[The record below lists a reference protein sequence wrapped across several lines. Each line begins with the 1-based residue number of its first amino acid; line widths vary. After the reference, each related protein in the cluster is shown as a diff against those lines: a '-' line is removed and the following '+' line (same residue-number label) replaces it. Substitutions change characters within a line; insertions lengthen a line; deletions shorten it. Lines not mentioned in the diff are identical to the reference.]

1 MTSRLPFIDALKA
14 VAVQLIVL
22 PALACFGPMSYHA
35 YALIPDLIS
44 WLSQHARAVVQVFLI
59 IVGFLAARSLA
70 PAGSLVSAQPLPL
83 LLKRYLKL
91 VVPYLTSFLIG
102 IG

>member
-22 PALACFGPMSYHA
+22 HHLAFYGPMSDHA

-44 WLSQHARAVVQVFLI
+44 WLSQHARAVVQVFL
-59 IVGFLAARSLA
+59 V
-70 PAGSLVSAQPLPL
+70 
-83 LLKRYLKL
+83 
-91 VVPYLTSFLIG
+91 IG
-102 IG
+102 GR